1 MTEIAKLN
9 EGLDWYKQA
18 YYKYLPDDIDDDY
31 LENDVIKVFN
41 IDAKKLQKERHE
53 LLFGKE
59 KKQLGPQQIV
69 LRRKLIIK
77 RLQKAGVNIDNNG
90 RRT

>member
-1 MTEIAKLN
+1 MSEITKLD
-9 EGLDWYKQA
+9 EGLEWYRQA
-18 YYKYLPDDIDDDY
+18 YSNYLPDDIDDDY
-31 LENDVIKVFN
+31 LENDVIKAFN

-59 KKQLGPQQIV
+59 KKQYSPKQLA

-77 RLQKAGVNIDNNG
+77 RLQRAGVNIDKNG
-90 RRT
+90 HRT